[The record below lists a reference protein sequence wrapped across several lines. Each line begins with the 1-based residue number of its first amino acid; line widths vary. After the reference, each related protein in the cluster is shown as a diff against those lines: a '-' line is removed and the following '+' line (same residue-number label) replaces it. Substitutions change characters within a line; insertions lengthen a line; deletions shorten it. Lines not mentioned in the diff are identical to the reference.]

1 MRELRAGA
9 NFELPVDAR
18 QSRLDRPHGE
28 EERSCNLT
36 VRVTF
41 ADERGDAAL
50 GLGQV
55 VGARATADARELGA
69 CLLGPQRD
77 AESLEASERVFER
90 GAGGAA
96 FLGASLGLAER
107 EQGAGMLEGIDCS
120 GVLGERSLEA
130 REGAFEVASCGELEA
145 ATAAENRERPG
156 PIQGPRARLPVF
168 EDRFRLRELTGRIS
182 ASSRSPSSKRM
193 PGSVKPRS
201 SRSAAVRFR

>member
-9 NFELPVDAR
+9 NFELPVNAR
-18 QSRLDRPHGE
+18 QSRLDGPHGE

-55 VGARATADARELGA
+55 VGARATADACELGA

-77 AESLEASERVFER
+77 AESLEACERVFER
-90 GAGGAA
+90 GAGDAA

-107 EQGAGMLEGIDCS
+107 EQGAGVLEGIGDS

-156 PIQGPRARLPVF
+156 PIQDLARGSQSSRIASASASSPVA
-168 EDRFRLRELTGRIS
+168 IS